1 MEGRWACDSY
11 FALHIHKVGVCV
23 CVRKQW
29 EWVWQGVVYCVF
41 GIATFYLFPY
51 AGVALL
57 PIFPRL
63 PLTTRLDFRSG
74 SGQHLEIDPDF
85 QVLQQ
90 KEAHGPS
97 VLGVPLIYPRL
108 REIASAPQALAQVR
122 LRQGA
127 AGGQPATG
135 GPTLGPR

>member
-1 MEGRWACDSY
+1 MCERER
-11 FALHIHKVGVCV
+11 CV
-23 CVRKQW
+23 CGRGRVLW
-29 EWVWQGVVYCVF
+29 F
-41 GIATFYLFPY
+41 SALPLSTFPLCRC
-51 AGVALL
+51 GVAPL

-63 PLTTRLDFRSG
+63 SLFTRLDFRSG

-97 VLGVPLIYPRL
+97 YLGVPLIYPRL

-122 LRQGA
+122 LRQGP